1 MRAAIKEGPLRR
13 GIDIDAA
20 IDLLYGSLYYRLLLG
35 SDTLDERFVARAFR
49 QFVTGHGTSRLVSME
64 NASDAG

>member
-1 MRAAIKEGPLRR
+1 
-13 GIDIDAA
+13 
-20 IDLLYGSLYYRLLLG
+20 LYYRLLLG